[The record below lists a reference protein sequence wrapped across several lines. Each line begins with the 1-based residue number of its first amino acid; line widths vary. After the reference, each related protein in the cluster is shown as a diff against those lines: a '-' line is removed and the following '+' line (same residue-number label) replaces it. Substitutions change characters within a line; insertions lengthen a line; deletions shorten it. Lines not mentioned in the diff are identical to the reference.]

1 MKMRVLYC
9 IILSLISDM
18 GVMRYVVLMF
28 VAMLSTTT
36 LYAQETKGEEQKT
49 ESVNRMAIFGP
60 TRALSTERVS
70 AGNMSAEEADGSGH
84 NLTDNLSHSL
94 QNRGLREALPEP
106 AKKYKVDGKIM
117 IRARV
122 DKLGN
127 VVHAEYSLGGST
139 TQDSTLMKLAI
150 EAARRAKFVESDH
163 EDEGTIL
170 YNFELD

>member
-1 MKMRVLYC
+1 
-9 IILSLISDM
+9 
-18 GVMRYVVLMF
+18 MRYIVISI
-28 VAMLSTTT
+28 VAMLAATT

-49 ESVNRMAIFGP
+49 ESVNRMAIFGS

-94 QNRGLREALPEP
+94 QNRGLREALPMP
-106 AKKYKVDGKIM
+106 RMAYNVQGKVVV
-117 IRARV
+117 RV
-122 DKLGN
+122 RIDKLGN
-127 VVHAEYSLGGST
+127 VVHAEYMLEGST
-139 TQDSTLMKLAI
+139 TQDPTLMRLAI

-170 YNFELD
+170 YNFKLD

>member
-1 MKMRVLYC
+1 
-9 IILSLISDM
+9 M

-28 VAMLSTTT
+28 VAMLATTT

-49 ESVNRMAIFGP
+49 ESVNRMAIFGS

-94 QNRGLREALPEP
+94 QNRGLREALPMP
-106 AKKYKVDGKIM
+106 RMAYNVQGKVVV
-117 IRARV
+117 RV
-122 DKLGN
+122 RIDKLGN
-127 VVHAEYSLGGST
+127 VVHAEYMLEGST
-139 TQDSTLMKLAI
+139 TQDPTLMRLAI

-163 EDEGTIL
+163 EDEGTIT
-170 YNFELD
+170 YNFLIH